1 MNINKLFLG
10 LLTTVL
16 ISGCSSSA
24 LVEEFEE
31 DYKCYRS
38 AKILEGGEE
47 MTSGKID
54 VNSIFSPSYTVFSKM
69 NSKYGS
75 DATPTEKEEMKSI
88 VYNLDEFYHDLEYNP
103 NIGYKGIF
111 HPIKVYNSESC
122 LAMHEHEKIDL
133 PIELSFLYYIY
144 YIFL

>member
-10 LLTTVL
+10 LLSIVL

-24 LVEEFEE
+24 LVEDFEE

-38 AKILEGGEE
+38 AKILEGGED

-54 VNSIFSPSYTVFSKM
+54 VNSIFSPSAKIYSKM

-75 DATPTEKEEMKSI
+75 DATPSETQEMKSI
-88 VYNLDEFYHDLEYNP
+88 ASNLNEFYSDLEYNS
-103 NIGYKGIF
+103 NVGYKAIF
-111 HPIKVYNSESC
+111 HPIKIYNSESC
-122 LAMHEHEKIDL
+122 LAMHEQEKIDL
-133 PIELSFLYYIY
+133 PIEISFLYYIY

>member
-10 LLTTVL
+10 LLFTVL

-24 LVEEFEE
+24 LVEDFEE

-38 AKILEGGEE
+38 AKILEGGED

-54 VNSIFSPSYTVFSKM
+54 VNSILSPSATIFSKM

-75 DATPTEKEEMKSI
+75 GATPSETEEMKSI
-88 VYNLDEFYHDLEYNP
+88 VYNLDEFYHDLEYSP
-103 NIGYKGIF
+103 NVGYKAIF
-111 HPIKVYNSESC
+111 HPIKIYNSESC
-122 LAMHEHEKIDL
+122 LAMHEQEKIDL
-133 PIELSFLYYIY
+133 PIEISFLYYIY